1 MTKYGKYLRKVQE
14 KYFENII
21 KTAYPSAKY
30 KVIETYWENDIN
42 LPFHIFGE
50 IKIKRKSY
58 NAILEFFR
66 YKVKEYDTNYGILV
80 LALYNQKNN
89 NDNLYVYINP
99 VTLECNICFDG
110 TDKEQFRQSNDCLFL
125 YLSDCLFLYLKG
137 GEKNARQGNEHNSW
151 SNILCSHV

>member
-110 TDKEQFRQSNDCLFL
+110 TDF
-125 YLSDCLFLYLKG
+125 
-137 GEKNARQGNEHNSW
+137 
-151 SNILCSHV
+151 

>member
-66 YKVKEYDTNYGILV
+66 CKVKEYDTNYGILV

-110 TDKEQFRQSNDCLFL
+110 TDKEKEFW
-125 YLSDCLFLYLKG
+125 
-137 GEKNARQGNEHNSW
+137 KNLAYWAENFESKTYSSPHDGKTSPDLLDVIITHYNNQ
-151 SNILCSHV
+151 

>member
-30 KVIETYWENDIN
+30 KVIEIYWENDIN

-110 TDKEQFRQSNDCLFL
+110 TDKEKEFWKNLAYWAENFESKTYSSPHDGKTSPVLFDVIITH
-125 YLSDCLFLYLKG
+125 Y
-137 GEKNARQGNEHNSW
+137 NNQ
-151 SNILCSHV
+151 